1 VVYSYKL
8 LLSLQ
13 WEKPGEYVLYEQQQQ
28 KQLLLQQHQQDLY
41 TSTAFTTTGSITSIH
56 GTYSIASLGRKTNTN
71 EYETTGAQVVPL

>member
-41 TSTAFTTTGSITSIH
+41 TSIAFTATGSITSIH
-56 GTYSIASLGRKTNTN
+56 GTYSIASLGIKTNTN
-71 EYETTGAQVVPL
+71 EYETTCAQVVPL